1 MLLITTSIMCI
12 QGLARD
18 LGTVNSVKI
27 FEDANNGKSKGAA
40 EIEFAEP
47 AAAAKCKAALHGCA
61 SGPSGCMNR
70 RIRMRGCSRI
80 ARQSS

>member
-1 MLLITTSIMCI
+1 MCLRTAECHPDSGQVMALITASTMPI

-18 LGTVNSVKI
+18 FGTVNSVKI

-47 AAAAKCKAALHGCA
+47 AAAAKCKAALHGCD
-61 SGPSGCMNR
+61 SGPTLHS
-70 RIRMRGCSRI
+70 
-80 ARQSS
+80 AT